1 MPSGRLSCFQ
11 PQRAQSTQRHKGIKE
26 RKMADAAANGVRG
39 APALLWHG
47 MHRVTFYTI
56 YMFYMVQNSSI
67 AVFCRALIDF

>member
-1 MPSGRLSCFQ
+1 
-11 PQRAQSTQRHKGIKE
+11 
-26 RKMADAAANGVRG
+26 MADAAANGVRG